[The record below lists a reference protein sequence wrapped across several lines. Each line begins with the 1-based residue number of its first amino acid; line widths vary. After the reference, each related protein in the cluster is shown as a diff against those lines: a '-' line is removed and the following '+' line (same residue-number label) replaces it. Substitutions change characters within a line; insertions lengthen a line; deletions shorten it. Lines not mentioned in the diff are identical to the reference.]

1 LIVIEQSAMRTNL
14 NATRRR
20 GITLVE
26 VVVVIFIVALLLALI
41 IPAIQQAREAARRT
55 QCKNNLKQIGLAL
68 HNYHDTFNTFPP
80 GYVLG
85 ENSPYLGWGWGVM
98 ITPYID
104 ASPYYGRISG
114 RFGNGLQHEFLNAQ
128 LNPNYPGYKCPSSP
142 ATDKIPHA
150 SVVTTDVDEW
160 QVTPGTTDV
169 PGTFSR
175 LTYFGVAGYL
185 NESGGIAANASGEP
199 PTVEPFVNAG
209 SLGNIGMPF
218 SLEHRYCDQRNFK
231 GIFGQ
236 NSRIRLK
243 DIQDGSSNVIMVG
256 ERYVPRNTGANSI
269 GHGTWI
275 GVPDCTTAAGLAM
288 SLGDTSIRL
297 NAGAR
302 SRAQTTG
309 FGSHHF
315 GGAHFLLADGSV
327 RFVAND
333 LGISAYRM
341 LSVIDDDPQ
350 GEF

>member
-1 LIVIEQSAMRTNL
+1 MRTQL
-14 NATRRR
+14 VATRRT

-26 VVVVIFIVALLLALI
+26 VTIVVFIVALLLALL
-41 IPAIQQAREAARRT
+41 IPKIQQAREAARRT

-68 HNYHDTFNTFPP
+68 HNYHDTFNAFPP

-104 ASPYYGRISG
+104 ASPYYNQISG

-128 LNPNYPGYKCPSSP
+128 LNPIYPGYKCPSSP
-142 ATDKIPHA
+142 AQDKIPHA

-185 NESGGIAANASGEP
+185 KESVGGIAADASGEP
-199 PTVEPFVNAG
+199 PTAEPFVNAA

-218 SLEHRYCDQRNFK
+218 SLEHRYCDQRNFG

-236 NSRIRLK
+236 NSHIRLK
-243 DIQDGSSNVIMVG
+243 DIKDGSSNVIMVG
-256 ERYVPRNTGANSI
+256 ERYVPRNSGANSV

-302 SRAQTTG
+302 ARAQTTG
-309 FGSHHF
+309 FGSDHT

-333 LGISAYRM
+333 LRISAYRM
-341 LSVIDDDPQ
+341 LSVIDDDPE